1 MPSHPT
7 APSSPSRTPVGPALS
22 TTTHLPP
29 VWSQLNPVSR
39 QQVAQQLA
47 LLIRRRLDRPSTAE
61 RRDANDHC

>member
-7 APSSPSRTPVGPALS
+7 APSPLSRTSACPALS
-22 TTTHLPP
+22 TTTQLPP

-47 LLIRRRLDRPSTAE
+47 ILIRRRLDHHPTAV
-61 RRDANDHC
+61 RSDVNDRG